1 MDLPLILTGGGP
13 LGETRILA
21 LAAYEEAFVL
31 NKMGYGS
38 AIAVVVFAVNILLSL
53 AYLRLLRTERH
64 V

>member
-1 MDLPLILTGGGP
+1 M
-13 LGETRILA
+13 
-21 LAAYEEAFVL
+21 L

-38 AIAVVVFAVNILLSL
+38 AIAMVVFTVNILLSL